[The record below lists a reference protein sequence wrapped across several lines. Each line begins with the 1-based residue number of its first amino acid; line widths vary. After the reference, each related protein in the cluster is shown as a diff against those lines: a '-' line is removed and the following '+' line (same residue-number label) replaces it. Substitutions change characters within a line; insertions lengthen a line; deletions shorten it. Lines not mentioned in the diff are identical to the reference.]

1 LEEYSLFID
10 DYIGRVHETC
20 PEVDAILVH
29 DDWCH
34 ANGPFFSEQVARDL
48 LLLHKK
54 RLVESCHKRGLYYE
68 QHSCGNNERFID
80 LYVEAGVD
88 LYCPQD
94 INDFDA
100 LLAKTRGSNL
110 VIGMPDAYLPEGATT
125 EEKEAAAESWFE
137 KYKDD
142 RIVTYFFGKR

>member
-48 LLLHKK
+48 LLPHKK
-54 RLVESCHKRGLYYE
+54 RLVESCHKRGLY
-68 QHSCGNNERFID
+68 SAMAC
-80 LYVEAGVD
+80 
-88 LYCPQD
+88 
-94 INDFDA
+94 
-100 LLAKTRGSNL
+100 T
-110 VIGMPDAYLPEGATT
+110 GATSFRGERHRRQMPAT
-125 EEKEAAAESWFE
+125 A
-137 KYKDD
+137 
-142 RIVTYFFGKR
+142 RITMRKAIA